1 MTSTMYLPWSV
12 INIKAKITGASS
24 NYLRNI
30 GFTDVSLQSKNK
42 FKQFQ
47 MEVEDLHHHHPST
60 SLPMASSAMSTV
72 TTAAASNVVL
82 ANDFTLSP
90 EMTDCDS
97 ADLESEMSINE
108 GSYHSSGPRMHTSMP
123 VLEDG
128 LSSGHA
134 SDLEDDVIY
143 SR

>member
-1 MTSTMYLPWSV
+1 MYLPWSV

-30 GFTDVSLQSKNK
+30 GFTDVSIQSKNK

-60 SLPMASSAMSTV
+60 SLPMASSAMSTT